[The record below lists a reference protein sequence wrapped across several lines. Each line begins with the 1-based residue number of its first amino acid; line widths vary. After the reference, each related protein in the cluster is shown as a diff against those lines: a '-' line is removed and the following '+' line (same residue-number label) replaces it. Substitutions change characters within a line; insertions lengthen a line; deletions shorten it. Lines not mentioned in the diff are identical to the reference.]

1 MELIVLPR
9 LSLNHLQTITEE
21 SVKLC
26 ETIPELSAAIEKV
39 NNVLEP
45 FKEGMLKESLT
56 AVDKKNTDWK
66 RDRLTKGFIKSV
78 RNELLFDHSDAEVL
92 ETLKQLNKV
101 VDKYGIEVT
110 RLPLNAETAAIDN
123 LLSDVAQIDI
133 TSLSNTGIT
142 RWIPKVNDANQAFKI
157 ANRDYNAKTT
167 SNSAINSA
175 SSIAPSLRKS
185 VNGLYAML
193 FGLIMMSPSDN
204 LISTYKQLDT
214 LVDTY

>member
-26 ETIPELSAAIEKV
+26 EAIPELNAAIEKV

-45 FKEGMLKESLT
+45 FKDGMLKESLT
-56 AVDKKNTDWK
+56 AEDKKTTDQK
-66 RDRLTKGFIKSV
+66 RDKSTKGFIKSV
-78 RNELLFDHSDAEVL
+78 RTELLFEHSDIEIL
-92 ETLKQLNKV
+92 NTLKQLNKV

-123 LLSDVAQIDI
+123 LLSDVAQVD
-133 TSLSNTGIT
+133 TSNLADTGIL
-142 RWIPKVNDANQAFKI
+142 RWIPKIESANNAFKL
-157 ANRDYNAKTT
+157 ANRNYNAKTT
-167 SNSAINSA
+167 SNSEINSA
-175 SSIAPSLRKS
+175 SSIAPVLRKS

-193 FGLIMMSPSDN
+193 FGLIMMSPSDA

-214 LVDTY
+214 LVETY